1 MLVKV
6 RAAAVQ
12 PGEVMIRRA
21 RHGRWLARFR
31 SRQGSDLAGVVAEAG
46 PQVRGIAVGDE
57 VLGFTHTRASH
68 AEFVVVDDMNLTLRP
83 EGLSPTI
90 PASPADPDSTRPGHA
105 PAQQEDHHRLPP
117 GALHTNNRKIRA
129 GQPAR
134 IIIYL
139 EHPRLAWVFMCLT
152 YQLTPCFKDASPLS
166 GALRSL

>member
-21 RHGRWLARFR
+21 RHGRWLARFP

-90 PASPADPDSTRPGHA
+90 PASPAGSR
-105 PAQQEDHHRLPP
+105 
-117 GALHTNNRKIRA
+117 LHTTWSRSCAA
-129 GQPAR
+129 GR
-134 IIIYL
+134 
-139 EHPRLAWVFMCLT
+139 
-152 YQLTPCFKDASPLS
+152 SPS
-166 GALRSL
+166 SATRSTAHQTTERSAQVNLRGS